1 MNTILLL
8 AAACTAPIHQDQG
21 TVTSYYGWR
30 ILMGRAEKTVHTGI
44 DIRAKIGTP
53 VRASRGGRVTFAEM
67 DKRGGGL
74 MVDITTRYEGQ
85 TWVFRYAH
93 LSKITVQKGQRV
105 KAGEMIGRVG
115 STGNSTGP
123 HLHFETIV
131 KRPGKNDLYRNPERF
146 VCKYPLDIRIPHFK
160 FERRIKIG
168 N

>member
-1 MNTILLL
+1 MSTILLL
-8 AAACTAPIHQDQG
+8 AATCTAPIHQDAG

-30 ILMGRAEKTVHTGI
+30 ILMGRTEKSVHTGI

-74 MVDITTRYEGQ
+74 MVDVTSFYEGQ
-85 TWVFRYAH
+85 VWVFRYAH
-93 LSKITVQKGQRV
+93 LNKIAVQKGQKV
-105 KAGEMIGRVG
+105 KAGHLLGRVG

-123 HLHFETIV
+123 HLHFEAII
-131 KRPGKNDLYRNPERF
+131 KRPGRSDLYRNPQRF
-146 VCKYPLDIRIPHFK
+146 VCKYPSDIKLPHFK
-160 FERRIKIG
+160 FKRRFKIE